1 MASVIFADCS
11 SSTAAATRFLPL
23 SRLSVLHSH
32 WSMPFKFSP
41 SNHSLLRTIVANGHS
56 PSSPSV
62 LTVVMASA
70 TSATIIDGKSIAKQ
84 IRDEITAEISRMK
97 DAIGVVPG
105 LAVILVGDRKD
116 SATYVRNKKKACE
129 SVGINSYEAHLPE
142 DSTEQEVLK
151 YISGFNDDPS
161 VHGIL
166 VQLPLPSHMN
176 EQKILN
182 AVSIEKDVDG
192 FHPLNIGRLAM
203 RDMVCKLNERKRAV
217 VIGRSNIVGM
227 PAALLLQREDAT
239 VSIVHSRTKN
249 PEEITRQADIIISA
263 VGMPNMVRGS
273 WIKPGAVII
282 DVGINPVEDAKSA
295 RGYRLVGD
303 VCYEEA
309 CKIASAITP
318 VPGGV
323 GPMTIAMLLSNSL
336 SAAKRV
342 HNFKQGMDWEWFL
355 EGSSS
360 GSEQLAQNLDRQ
372 GELTQNLYGQGES
385 DCLIKPGQTTGR
397 SLG

>member
-1 MASVIFADCS
+1 MEKICGAVRFSPESSTTARLLLPLTRNLSRQHGVVSFNRLVGVRLPHRHLTSLTSLTTHCSPSPSPPVSASV
-11 SSTAAATRFLPL
+11 ATE
-23 SRLSVLHSH
+23 
-32 WSMPFKFSP
+32 
-41 SNHSLLRTIVANGHS
+41 
-56 PSSPSV
+56 
-62 LTVVMASA
+62 
-70 TSATIIDGKSIAKQ
+70 TSAKVIDGKAIAKQ
-84 IRDEITAEISRMK
+84 IRDEITEEVSKMK
-97 DAIGVVPG
+97 NAIGVTPG

-129 SVGINSYEAHLPE
+129 SVGINSFEVRLPE
-142 DSTEQEVLK
+142 DCTEQEVLK
-151 YISGFNDDPS
+151 FISDFNDDPS

-176 EQKILN
+176 EQNILN

-203 RDMVCKLNERKRAV
+203 RGREPLFVPCTPKGCIELLHRYGIIIKGKKAV

-239 VSIVHSRTKN
+239 ISIVHSRTKN
-249 PEEITRQADIIISA
+249 PEEFIREADIIISA
-263 VGMPNMVRGS
+263 VGQPNMVRGN

-282 DVGINPVEDAKSA
+282 DVGINPVEDTKSP

-309 CKIASAITP
+309 CKVASAITP

-323 GPMTIAMLLSNSL
+323 GPMTIAMLLSNTLIS
-336 SAAKRV
+336 AKRI
-342 HNFKQGMDWEWFL
+342 HNFQ
-355 EGSSS
+355 
-360 GSEQLAQNLDRQ
+360 
-372 GELTQNLYGQGES
+372 
-385 DCLIKPGQTTGR
+385 
-397 SLG
+397 

>member
-1 MASVIFADCS
+1 MA
-11 SSTAAATRFLPL
+11 TE
-23 SRLSVLHSH
+23 
-32 WSMPFKFSP
+32 P
-41 SNHSLLRTIVANGHS
+41 SAKV
-56 PSSPSV
+56 
-62 LTVVMASA
+62 
-70 TSATIIDGKSIAKQ
+70 IDGKSVAKQ
-84 IRDEITAEISRMK
+84 IREEISAEVSKMK
-97 DAIGVVPG
+97 DATGVVPG

-129 SVGINSYEAHLPE
+129 SVGINSFEVHLAE
-142 DSTEQEVLK
+142 DTSEEEVLK
-151 YISGFNDDPS
+151 YISHYNDDPS

-182 AVSIEKDVDG
+182 AVTIEKDVDG

-203 RDMVCKLNERKRAV
+203 RGRDPLFVPCTPKGCIELLHRYGVAIKGKRAV

-239 VSIVHSRTKN
+239 VSIVHSRTNN

-263 VGMPNMVRGS
+263 VGQPNMVKGS

-282 DVGINPVEDAKSA
+282 DVGINPVEDASSP

-309 CKIASAITP
+309 CKIAAAVTP

-323 GPMTIAMLLSNSL
+323 GPMTIAMLLSNTLIS
-336 SAAKRV
+336 AKRT
-342 HNFKQGMDWEWFL
+342 HNF
-355 EGSSS
+355 
-360 GSEQLAQNLDRQ
+360 
-372 GELTQNLYGQGES
+372 
-385 DCLIKPGQTTGR
+385 I
-397 SLG
+397 

>member
-1 MASVIFADCS
+1 MASITFSDCASSATARLLPFTFRSNAAVFLRRLPDPLSLTTPSFRAFTLRS
-11 SSTAAATRFLPL
+11 SSTPPPVITAVTG
-23 SRLSVLHSH
+23 SEKVD
-32 WSMPFKFSP
+32 
-41 SNHSLLRTIVANGHS
+41 TVAK
-56 PSSPSV
+56 V
-62 LTVVMASA
+62 
-70 TSATIIDGKSIAKQ
+70 IDGKLVAKQ
-84 IRDEITAEISRMK
+84 IREEISVQVLKMK
-97 DAIGVVPG
+97 DEIGVVPG
-105 LAVILVGDRKD
+105 LAVILVGERKD

-129 SVGINSYEAHLPE
+129 GVGIKSFEVNLPE
-142 DSTEQEVLK
+142 DSSEEEVLK
-151 YISGFNDDPS
+151 FISGFNEDPS

-203 RDMVCKLNERKRAV
+203 RGREPLFVPCTPKGCIELLHRYGVEIKGKRAA

-239 VSIVHSRTKN
+239 ISIVHSRTKN
-249 PEEITRQADIIISA
+249 PEEITRQADIIIAA
-263 VGMPNMVRGS
+263 VGQPNMVKGN

-282 DVGINPVEDAKSA
+282 DVGINAVEDSKSA

-309 CKIASAITP
+309 CKVASAITP

-323 GPMTIAMLLSNSL
+323 GPMTIAMLLSNTLIS
-336 SAAKRV
+336 AKRI
-342 HNFKQGMDWEWFL
+342 HN
-355 EGSSS
+355 
-360 GSEQLAQNLDRQ
+360 
-372 GELTQNLYGQGES
+372 
-385 DCLIKPGQTTGR
+385 IKF
-397 SLG
+397 

>member
-1 MASVIFADCS
+1 MASVIFTDCS

-23 SRLSVLHSH
+23 RRLSVLHSH

-56 PSSPSV
+56 PPSPSV
-62 LTVVMASA
+62 LTAVMASA

-192 FHPLNIGRLAM
+192 FHPLNIGRLI
-203 RDMVCKLNERKRAV
+203 CV
-217 VIGRSNIVGM
+217 VENPCLYQGRCYCQYCPLKN
-227 PAALLLQREDAT
+227 QE
-239 VSIVHSRTKN
+239 SRGDHKTS
-249 PEEITRQADIIISA
+249 RYHHFY

-342 HNFKQGMDWEWFL
+342 HNFK
-355 EGSSS
+355 
-360 GSEQLAQNLDRQ
+360 
-372 GELTQNLYGQGES
+372 
-385 DCLIKPGQTTGR
+385 
-397 SLG
+397 